1 MRSLLVPLVLGIG
14 LVGLMPRALPAASP
28 EAQTATIVVHLPTD
42 AKLTIDG
49 APTKSTSA
57 ERSFITPPLEEG
69 KTFSYTFEAQFV
81 RGNQTIRVT
90 EKIPIRAGG
99 NAVITLGESWMPVSY
114 SRPAYYLGAA
124 PRMGVPSGM
133 IYQGPSVSQPPV
145 SGFRRSFRDMRSD
158 EDSVR
163 D

>member
-1 MRSLLVPLVLGIG
+1 MRSLLVPVVLGIG
-14 LVGLMPRALPAASP
+14 LVGLVPHSLLAASS

-57 ERSFITPPLEEG
+57 ERSFITPPLEDG
-69 KTFSYTFEAQFV
+69 KTFSYIFEAQFV

-90 EKIPIRAGG
+90 EKVPIRAGG
-99 NAVITLGESWMPVSY
+99 NAVITLGEPWMSVSY
-114 SRPAYYLGAA
+114 PRPAYYSGAV
-124 PRMGVPSGM
+124 PGIGVPAGM
-133 IYQGPSVSQPPV
+133 IYQGPGGSQPPV